1 MESQQDIVD
10 LTINDDDD
18 FFFLTELSETAAN
31 SLKMN
36 GMEGNKKTAKQNH
49 EDVSV
54 CGSEDGESVY
64 GSEDGEINAKQN
76 QEDDTL
82 SVYGSDESVYGS
94 EDGEITAKQNQE
106 DDTFSVYGSE
116 DGEIAAKQYK
126 EDDTL
131 SVYGSEDGEIV
142 TATEEKEEESKKI
155 IFKRIW
161 SNFGKKPRKATP
173 QSAAFDVYSC
183 SHKTIYP
190 GQMERFSLGFKMKM
204 PKGYCAK
211 IYGRLGMT
219 VKHGIHLAGGISIID
234 GDFRG
239 PISIC
244 LKNSH
249 RSCPYKIK
257 VNDQVAQMM
266 IERVDDFEWI
276 EGTEDDF
283 KIEGVSENASE
294 AQCGRKRIR
303 NLEGFRSTGI

>member
-10 LTINDDDD
+10 LTINNADDC
-18 FFFLTELSETAAN
+18 FFLTELNEMAN

-36 GMEGNKKTAKQNH
+36 GMEGNKETAKQNH
-49 EDVSV
+49 EHVSV
-54 CGSEDGESVY
+54 CESEDGESVY
-64 GSEDGEINAKQN
+64 GSKDGEITAKQS

-82 SVYGSDESVYGS
+82 SVYGS

-106 DDTFSVYGSE
+106 DDT
-116 DGEIAAKQYK
+116 
-126 EDDTL
+126 L
-131 SVYGSEDGEIV
+131 SCYGSEDGEIV
-142 TATEEKEEESKKI
+142 TARDKEEEKEEESKKI

-173 QSAAFDVYSC
+173 QSAAFDVYLC

-211 IYGRLGMT
+211 IYGRSGMT
-219 VKHGIHLAGGISIID
+219 VKHGIHLAGGVSIIEP
-234 GDFRG
+234 DFRG

-257 VNDQVAQMM
+257 VNDRVTQMM
-266 IERVDDFEWI
+266 IERVDDFKWI
-276 EGTEDDF
+276 EGKEDDF

-294 AQCGRKRIR
+294 GQCGMKRIR
-303 NLEGFRSTGI
+303 KLEGFGSTGI

>member
-18 FFFLTELSETAAN
+18 CFFLTEPSEMAN

-36 GMEGNKKTAKQNH
+36 GMEGNKETTKQNH

-64 GSEDGEINAKQN
+64 GSEDGEIAAKKN
-76 QEDDTL
+76 QEDDTF
-82 SVYGSDESVYGS
+82 SVYGS

-116 DGEIAAKQYK
+116 DSEIAAKQNH
-126 EDDTL
+126 EDDTF
-131 SVYGSEDGEIV
+131 SVYGSEDGEI
-142 TATEEKEEESKKI
+142 ATDKEEEKEEESKKI

-161 SNFGKKPRKATP
+161 SNFRKKPRKATP
-173 QSAAFDVYSC
+173 QSAAFNVYSC

-190 GQMERFSLGFKMKM
+190 GQMERLSLGFKMKM

-211 IYGRLGMT
+211 IYGRSGMT
-219 VKHGIHLAGGISIID
+219 VKHGIHLAGGVSIID

-249 RSCPYKIK
+249 RSCPYEIK
-257 VNDQVAQMM
+257 VNDWVTQMM
-266 IERVDDFEWI
+266 IERVDDFESI

-294 AQCGRKRIR
+294 GQCGRKRIR
-303 NLEGFRSTGI
+303 NLEGFGSTGI